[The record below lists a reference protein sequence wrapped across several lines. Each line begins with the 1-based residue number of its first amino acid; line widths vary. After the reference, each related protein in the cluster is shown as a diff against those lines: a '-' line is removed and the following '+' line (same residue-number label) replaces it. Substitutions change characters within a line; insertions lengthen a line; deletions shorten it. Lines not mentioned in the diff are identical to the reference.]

1 MKRKFLVLLAL
12 LVLLMAACT
21 EQTPVVTTEPTTT
34 TVPATT
40 LPLATDIY
48 AEAVSTIGEN
58 VTLKV
63 TAEKDMTVGNS
74 EFHDT
79 EELSITYIGLGSDQ
93 LAARVKSNISYS
105 GYDSEVSEL
114 YQSGVVYTT
123 YWSGKFSQEMPQE
136 DFLARYVPAILLDAS
151 LYETVTMEGDT
162 ITFAD
167 ATALESWL
175 EGELITATGTATV
188 TDGALTGYTYN
199 ATYKVGASEHTLSL
213 TQTVSPAA
221 STNMPEIK
229 AEDYTAVESVD
240 AIALLEQVYGYLSY
254 AQDLSFRA
262 SERVLSHA
270 AAYTYGIQTSIETWR
285 SGDDPMIQVEQD
297 ISDMDYNTNRS
308 YDSNVLEVFR
318 DGKYTRTQDDGRPA
332 PDGSVNLGIMT
343 TYYRNIL
350 VENVMSPEFIKTATI
365 TDVSGAYLAEFT
377 LNDEFGNDICAEV
390 CQTIFGDAN
399 LLNKAASKYEN
410 KELTCYVAVDKYS
423 GLPTG
428 MGYYYEGS
436 HTLDGRDYP
445 LTRQVD
451 CYIDAASLDAYE
463 AITEKPSPD
472 KENEGATPLLYHVTG
487 ADGQEMWLFGTI
499 HVGDDRTGS
508 LPQELYDAFAASDAL
523 AIECNTKEFDK
534 QVEKDDALSE
544 KVSDCYFYG
553 DGSLAKDHVTNEEL
567 YNDAI
572 SMAKASGG
580 HHANV
585 PYLKPYMI
593 GSSLDNFYLRLGYHL
608 TSDKGAESRLMLL
621 AEEQEKPILEVESS
635 LFQIQMMTGY
645 SDALQEML
653 LEENV
658 YTDPLAYW
666 ASVDELYALWCAG
679 DEAALIEELKD
690 DTSEMTEEELVLYN
704 EYNKA
709 MMIDRNDGML
719 NVARQYLES
728 GDVVFYA
735 VGLAHLL
742 DTNNGLVFTLRDAG
756 YTVTLVEYK

>member
-1 MKRKFLVLLAL
+1 MKRKFLVWLVLLAL
-12 LVLLMAACT
+12 LIAGCT
-21 EQTPVVTTEPTTT
+21 EQPPIVTTTEPT

-58 VTLKV
+58 VTVKV

-74 EFHDT
+74 KFHDT
-79 EELSITYIGLGSDQ
+79 EELSITYIGLGSEQ
-93 LAARVKSNISYS
+93 LAARVKSNIAYS

-136 DFLARYVPAILLDAS
+136 DFLSRYMPAILLDAS
-151 LYETVTMEGDT
+151 LYETVTMNGDT

-167 ATALESWL
+167 PTALESWL
-175 EGELITATGTATV
+175 EGELITATGTATI
-188 TDGALTGYTYN
+188 TGGALTGYTYN
-199 ATYKVGASEHTLSL
+199 ATYKVGAIEHTLSL
-213 TQTVSPAA
+213 TQNVSPAA
-221 STNMPEIK
+221 STTIPDIK
-229 AEDYTAVESVD
+229 AEDYIAVESVD
-240 AIALLEQVYGYLSY
+240 AIALLEQAYGYLRY
-254 AQDLSFRA
+254 AQDLSFRTT
-262 SERVLSHA
+262 ERVLSHA
-270 AAYTYGIQTSIETWR
+270 AAYTYGIQTSIDTWN
-285 SGDDPMIQVEQD
+285 SGESPMIQVEQD

-308 YDSNVLEVFR
+308 YDSNILEVFR
-318 DGKYTRTQDDGRPA
+318 DGKYTRTQDDERPA
-332 PDGSVNLGIMT
+332 TDTSITLADMT
-343 TYYRNIL
+343 SYYRDML
-350 VENVMSPEFIKTATI
+350 VENVISPEFIKTATI
-365 TDVSGAYLAEFT
+365 TAVNGAYLAEFT
-377 LNDEFGNDICAEV
+377 LTDEFGNDICAEV

-410 KELTCYVAVDKYS
+410 KELTYYVAVDQYA
-423 GLPTG
+423 GLPTAL
-428 MGYYYEGS
+428 GYYYEGC

-451 CYIDAASLDAYE
+451 CYIDVASLDAYE

-487 ADGQEMWLFGTI
+487 ADGQEIWLFGTI

-523 AIECNTKEFDK
+523 AIECNTKEFDE

-544 KVSDCYFYG
+544 KVSDCYFYA
-553 DGSLAKDHVTNEEL
+553 DGSLAKDHITEEDL
-567 YNDAI
+567 YDDAI

-593 GSSLDNFYLRLGYHL
+593 GSGLDGFYLRLGYHL

-645 SDALQEML
+645 SDALQEQL
-653 LEENV
+653 LKENV
-658 YTDPLAYW
+658 YADPEEYW
-666 ASVDELYALWCAG
+666 ESVDELYALWCAG

-690 DTSEMTEEELVLYN
+690 DTSEMTEEELVLYE

-709 MMIDRNDGML
+709 MMTDRNDGML
-719 NVARQYLES
+719 EVAKEYLES

-742 DTNNGLVFTLRDAG
+742 DENNGLVFTLRDAG

>member
-1 MKRKFLVLLAL
+1 ML
-12 LVLLMAACT
+12 
-21 EQTPVVTTEPTTT
+21 
-34 TVPATT
+34 
-40 LPLATDIY
+40 
-48 AEAVSTIGEN
+48 
-58 VTLKV
+58 
-63 TAEKDMTVGNS
+63 
-74 EFHDT
+74 
-79 EELSITYIGLGSDQ
+79 
-93 LAARVKSNISYS
+93 
-105 GYDSEVSEL
+105 
-114 YQSGVVYTT
+114 
-123 YWSGKFSQEMPQE
+123 
-136 DFLARYVPAILLDAS
+136 
-151 LYETVTMEGDT
+151 
-162 ITFAD
+162 
-167 ATALESWL
+167 
-175 EGELITATGTATV
+175 
-188 TDGALTGYTYN
+188 
-199 ATYKVGASEHTLSL
+199 
-213 TQTVSPAA
+213 
-221 STNMPEIK
+221 
-229 AEDYTAVESVD
+229 
-240 AIALLEQVYGYLSY
+240 
-254 AQDLSFRA
+254 
-262 SERVLSHA
+262 
-270 AAYTYGIQTSIETWR
+270 
-285 SGDDPMIQVEQD
+285 QVEQD

-308 YDSNVLEVFR
+308 YDSNILEVFR
-318 DGKYTRTQDDGRPA
+318 DGKYTRTQDDERPTTDA
-332 PDGSVNLGIMT
+332 VSLAIMN
-343 TYYRNIL
+343 TYCRDML
-350 VENVMSPEFIKTATI
+350 VENVISPEFIKTATI
-365 TDVSGAYLAEFT
+365 TAVNGAYLAEFT
-377 LNDEFGNDICAEV
+377 LTDEFGNDICAEV

-410 KELTCYVAVDKYS
+410 KELTYYVAVDKYS

-428 MGYYYEGS
+428 MGYYYEGC
-436 HTLDGRDYP
+436 HTLDGQEYP

-553 DGSLAKDHVTNEEL
+553 DGSLTKDHITDEEL
-567 YNDAI
+567 YDDAI
-572 SMAKASGG
+572 SMAKASGD

-593 GSSLDNFYLRLGYHL
+593 GSGLDGFYLRLGYHL

-645 SDALQEML
+645 SDALQEQL
-653 LEENV
+653 LKENV
-658 YTDPLAYW
+658 YADPEEYW
-666 ASVDELYALWCAG
+666 KSVDELYALWCAG